1 MIMKIKG
8 VSCGNVEETEWVVYA
23 ESIRTLR
30 SFKDNVGAR
39 ICQVY
44 LGMPEGWVTVQQS
57 QYEELVKQMEGTNGH
72 E

>member
-1 MIMKIKG
+1 MIIRIKG
-8 VSCGNVEETEWVVYA
+8 FSCGDVVEQEWVVYA

-44 LGMPEGWVTVQQS
+44 LGMPEGWVTVHQS
-57 QYEELVKQMEGTNGH
+57 QYEELVKQMEGN
-72 E
+72 